1 MKKKQLKLSKE
12 KKKSLITVISISIV
26 LIITLLTLLV
36 LEFIPLNKSSKLMK
50 EFNKYYESE
59 ELGVVYYASSTCG
72 YCSLQTPILEKI
84 AETYDMSYLH
94 IDATKLTAEQ
104 RVEISKKLDIEGAT
118 PSTVVVKAGKVVAKQ
133 EGYLDGNDY
142 VEFFK
147 SAGVLGE
154 DAVYEDEQ
162 YLTFINYKKY
172 GELISSSSTTVVVLG
187 QTGCGYCTS
196 TKPVLNKIAG
206 KYNITINYLNLSYMT
221 ESEYKELLTKLG
233 EYGYDDPDYISKGSI
248 GTPLTLIFKDG
259 KIIDYLAGSTTNS
272 KFVKLF
278 TKNGVI
284 K

>member
-12 KKKSLITVISISIV
+12 KKKSLIMVISISII
-26 LIITLLTLLV
+26 LIIALLTLLI
-36 LEFIPLNKSSKLMK
+36 LEFVPLKKSSELVR

-72 YCSLQTPILEKI
+72 YCSLQTPILEEI
-84 AETYDMSYLH
+84 SEAYDMSYLH
-94 IDATKLTAEQ
+94 IDATELTADQ
-104 RVEISKKLDIEGAT
+104 REEISEKLDIEGAT
-118 PSTVVVKAGKVVAKQ
+118 PSTVVVKDGKVIAKQ
-133 EGYLDGNDY
+133 EGYLDGTDY

-147 SAGVLGE
+147 SAGVLEE
-154 DAVYEDEQ
+154 DAVYEDEK
-162 YLTFINYKKY
+162 YLTFIDYEEY
-172 GELISSSSTTVVVLG
+172 EELINSTSPTVIVIG
-187 QTGCGYCTS
+187 QTGCSYCIS

-221 ESEYKELLTKLG
+221 ETDYKELLTNLG
-233 EYGYDDPDYISKGSI
+233 AYGYDDPDYVSDGSI

-259 KIIDYLAGSTTNS
+259 KIVDYLAGSTTNS